1 MFNSLLADFSP
12 AIDSVINRFSMKIGR
27 SACAFLL
34 LIPIEGRESDA
45 DTFAVLLT
53 VETDKHDNGGCRTMF
68 VSDGERDHWSINII
82 QSKERVYFMALENF
96 GESNR

>member
-1 MFNSLLADFSP
+1 M
-12 AIDSVINRFSMKIGR
+12 
-27 SACAFLL
+27 
-34 LIPIEGRESDA
+34 
-45 DTFAVLLT
+45 LLT